1 MKNVTITL
9 DEEVARWARI
19 WAAEHDTSVS
29 RMLGEVLKEKMLEE
43 SAYRTSMERYFAV
56 EPAPF
61 GIGMSDIREK
71 TFMTAKYFVD
81 TTILVWARDSF
92 DPKRHAIA
100 RAVMETLWKEGSGR
114 ISHQVLNEY
123 YVVVTRKLNPGLSPD
138 EARADIR
145 DLLSWNPVAPDRE
158 MFEGAWT
165 IQDRYGLSWW
175 DSLIVSAARKT
186 MSDFC

>member
-1 MKNVTITL
+1 
-9 DEEVARWARI
+9 
-19 WAAEHDTSVS
+19 
-29 RMLGEVLKEKMLEE
+29 
-43 SAYRTSMERYFAV
+43 
-56 EPAPF
+56 
-61 GIGMSDIREK
+61 
-71 TFMTAKYFVD
+71 MTAKYFVD

-186 MSDFC
+186 MSDFLLTEDLQHGMKIGDLTIRNPFLDDRPPVNSPA